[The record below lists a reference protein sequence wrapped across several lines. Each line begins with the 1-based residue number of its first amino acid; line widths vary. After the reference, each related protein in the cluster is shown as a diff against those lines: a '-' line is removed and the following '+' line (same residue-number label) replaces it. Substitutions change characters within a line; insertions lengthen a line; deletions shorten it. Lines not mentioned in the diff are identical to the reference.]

1 MEHIPFKG
9 PPGGKVGL
17 VEFRSFEDELHPCS
31 NVIFSANKYIR
42 KKQSSSSKTFD
53 FKAVNTL
60 RLAFLNV
67 WPAPNVGPIR
77 GLVSGSCA
85 MQDLDEVIR
94 EFADARSLSS
104 RQERFENSI

>member
-1 MEHIPFKG
+1 MK
-9 PPGGKVGL
+9 
-17 VEFRSFEDELHPCS
+17 
-31 NVIFSANKYIR
+31 
-42 KKQSSSSKTFD
+42 SSPSKTFD
-53 FKAVNTL
+53 FKAVNIL

-67 WPAPNVGPIR
+67 RPAR
-77 GLVSGSCA
+77 TSGLSAGSFWGLNA